1 MLLAQLSS
9 TYSTFHYL
17 HSCYFPLLS
26 LTLTTA
32 VAPVFLFPPM
42 PIPVIFTSADRVLLI
57 KHQTLHVRILPSH
70 LYKGQTLTMTSR
82 SYVSA
87 PHHPLKTSDP
97 IYCSYPHPPSMPA
110 TLSCQLF
117 PIRHILALD
126 LGTCYLPLPGLF
138 FPHAAH
144 SWLFTSFRSLIKGHP
159 LSEVFLSQIITPATH
174 CPYLLYF
181 CP

>member
-87 PHHPLKTSDP
+87 PHHPFKTSDP

-110 TLSCQLF
+110 TTLPHQAHSCIRPWHLLTPPAWPVLSPCCTQ
-117 PIRHILALD
+117 LAL
-126 LGTCYLPLPGLF
+126 
-138 FPHAAH
+138 
-144 SWLFTSFRSLIKGHP
+144 
-159 LSEVFLSQIITPATH
+159 
-174 CPYLLYF
+174 YLLQVIN
-181 CP
+181 

>member
-126 LGTCYLPLPGLF
+126 LGTC
-138 FPHAAH
+138 
-144 SWLFTSFRSLIKGHP
+144 
-159 LSEVFLSQIITPATH
+159 
-174 CPYLLYF
+174 
-181 CP
+181 